1 LRLEFLHVIRATVE
15 YRKKKE
21 SRLSKH
27 AASSGGLVVYLK
39 RNAFSA
45 ARKAG
50 VAFLLERQR
59 EKKPGS
65 LPD

>member
-1 LRLEFLHVIRATVE
+1 LHVIRATVE

-27 AASSGGLVVYLK
+27 AASSGGILVYLK

-50 VAFLLERQR
+50 VAFLLGGSA
-59 EKKPGS
+59 KKS
-65 LPD
+65 QAHCLINSQE